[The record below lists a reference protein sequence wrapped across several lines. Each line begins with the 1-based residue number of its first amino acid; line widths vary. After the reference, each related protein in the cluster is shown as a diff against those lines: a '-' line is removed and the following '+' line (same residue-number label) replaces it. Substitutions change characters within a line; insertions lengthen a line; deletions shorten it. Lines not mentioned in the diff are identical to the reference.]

1 MTGGNPAD
9 HPGPGETLAADTWYC
24 VELFFDSLVG
34 DFRIWIDDRELEVL
48 RATAA
53 DWCPTGQ
60 TCECPAGQPCQYPPN
75 PWPMPFTLVKFGTQV
90 YNGTAGDIWYDDVAY
105 STQRVGCN

>member
-1 MTGGNPAD
+1 VTGGNPAD
-9 HPGPGETLAADTWYC
+9 NPGPGETLASNTWYC
-24 VELFFDSLVG
+24 VELLFDKTVG

-60 TCECPAGQPCQYPPN
+60 TCAAPPD
-75 PWPMPFTLVKFGTQV
+75 PWPMPFTLVKFGTQT
-90 YNGTAGDIWYDDVAY
+90 YNGGNGNIWYDDVAF